1 MKKYEVRLSE
11 GERKRLNEIIKKGKE
26 PAYKIMH
33 ANVLLKADAN
43 GLGWRDKQIADSF
56 SVCLNT
62 VFNIRKR
69 YTESGLERA
78 LNLNRPE
85 EPPHKKKLDGA
96 GEARLIALSCSKP
109 PEGHARWDLKLLADK
124 SVELE
129 IVDSISYETVR
140 KTLKKT
146 RSGHSGKR
154 CGRYRP
160 RRMGSL

>member
-1 MKKYEVRLSE
+1 MKKYAVRLSE
-11 GERKRLNEIIKKGKE
+11 GERKRLCGIIKKGHE

-33 ANVLLKADAN
+33 ANVLLKADAE
-43 GLGWRDKQIADSF
+43 GLGWVDRQIAESF
-56 SVCLNT
+56 GVCLNT

-69 YTESGLERA
+69 YVEAGLERA

-85 EPPHKKKLDGA
+85 EPPHKRKLDGA

-109 PEGHARWDLKLLADK
+109 PKGRARWSLKLLADK
-124 SVELE
+124 AVELE

-146 RSGHSGKR
+146 RFDHREKR

-160 RRMGSL
+160 RRMVSL